1 MKSPTSA
8 TTVTAVMKATPCI
21 AWNASTVGAME
32 PVWNKILDL
41 RSQASDPLFGV
52 IHGVDVVLQDNLLS
66 GMVKAERRQLAA
78 VG

>member
-1 MKSPTSA
+1 
-8 TTVTAVMKATPCI
+8 
-21 AWNASTVGAME
+21 ME

>member
-1 MKSPTSA
+1 
-8 TTVTAVMKATPCI
+8 
-21 AWNASTVGAME
+21 ME

-41 RSQASDPLFGV
+41 RCQASDPLFGV
-52 IHGVDVVLQDNLLS
+52 MHGVDVVLQDNLLS